1 MFGKIVKWEYE
12 LNYLQNAF
20 TKRIVNKVLKIG
32 HKPADVPLD
41 EEARIED
48 IKILRILEDNIESSK
63 RFSSFP
69 KLAATLTDCDKAA
82 INIVSEKSQ
91 HCKVNFGMSTIENM
105 AMKEIPRELSV
116 CAHVLNND
124 SKPLMIDDLTKDQR
138 TKHVFELN
146 NSLLNKTFPKFYA
159 GSPIITSNGF
169 TLGSFCVFNS
179 KPKTLNHSKLE
190 GLRMLAD
197 QFITLYESTKEGY
210 EVETPTEKAP
220 SEKINGEYYS
230 SASVLFCDFSGF
242 TNKTEKLQPGELVE
256 ILDMFFTG
264 FDKIIERFSLKK
276 VKTIGDAYMAVGG
289 IPDLNSNHAER
300 VVLASKEIINFVTG
314 INFQQE
320 AIGNESWYV
329 RIGIHSGPVIAGNT
343 SSNFDIWGDT
353 VNIASRLESSGEVM
367 KINISEEVKKLL
379 PSSFNISNQKTVHL
393 KNKGDFEI
401 YSIDI

>member
-1 MFGKIVKWEYE
+1 MKF
-12 LNYLQNAF
+12 LQKAF
-20 TKRIVNKVLKIG
+20 NKHLVNKITELG
-32 HKPADVPLD
+32 HKPAPKPEN
-41 EEARIED
+41 EESRLKD
-48 IKILRILEDNIESSK
+48 IKDLKIIEENIDKSK

-69 KLAATLTDCDKAA
+69 KLAAALTECDKAA
-82 INIVSEKSQ
+82 INIVDDTVQ
-91 HCKVNFGMSTIENM
+91 HCKVNYGMDVVENM
-105 AMKEIPRELSV
+105 MMKEIPRELSI
-116 CAHVLNND
+116 CAHVLNNA
-124 SKPLMIDDLTKDQR
+124 SKPLVINDLTKDSR
-138 TKHVFELN
+138 TKHVFELDN
-146 NSLLNKTFPKFYA
+146 PIINKSFPKFYA
-159 GSPIITSNGF
+159 GSPIITSNGYI
-169 TLGSFCVFNS
+169 LGSFCVFNS
-179 KPKTLNHSKLE
+179 EPKLLDNSKVE

-197 QFITLYESTKEGY
+197 QFIDLYESTKDEYKKGLKSNHTK
-210 EVETPTEKAP
+210 EEKV
-220 SEKINGEYYS
+220 SGEYFS
-230 SASVLFCDFSGF
+230 SSTVLFCDFVGF
-242 TNKTEKLQPGELVE
+242 TKKTEKMQPGELVE
-256 ILDMFFTG
+256 ILDTFFNG
-264 FDKIIERFSLKK
+264 FDKIIERFELKK

-320 AIGNESWYV
+320 AIGNESWHV

-401 YSIDI
+401 YSIDF

>member
-1 MFGKIVKWEYE
+1 MKF
-12 LNYLQNAF
+12 LQKAF
-20 TKRIVNKVLKIG
+20 NKHLVNKITELG
-32 HKPADVPLD
+32 HKPAPKPEN
-41 EEARIED
+41 EESRLKD
-48 IKILRILEDNIESSK
+48 IKDLKIIEENIDKSK

-69 KLAATLTDCDKAA
+69 RLAAALTECDKAA
-82 INIVSEKSQ
+82 INIVDDTVQ
-91 HCKVNFGMSTIENM
+91 HCKVNYGMDVVENM
-105 AMKEIPRELSV
+105 MMKEIPRELSI
-116 CAHVLNND
+116 CAHVLNNA
-124 SKPLMIDDLTKDQR
+124 SKPLVINDLTKDSR
-138 TKHVFELN
+138 TKHVFELDN
-146 NSLLNKTFPKFYA
+146 PIINKSFPKFYA
-159 GSPIITSNGF
+159 GSPIITSNGYI
-169 TLGSFCVFNS
+169 LGSFCVFNS
-179 KPKTLNHSKLE
+179 EPKLLDNSKIE

-197 QFITLYESTKEGY
+197 QFIDLYESTKDEYKKGVKSNHTK
-210 EVETPTEKAP
+210 EEKV
-220 SEKINGEYYS
+220 SGEYFS
-230 SASVLFCDFSGF
+230 SSTVLFCDFVGF
-242 TNKTEKLQPGELVE
+242 TKKTENMQPGELVE
-256 ILDMFFTG
+256 ILDTFFNG
-264 FDKIIERFSLKK
+264 FDKIIERFELKK

-320 AIGNESWYV
+320 AIGNESWHV

-401 YSIDI
+401 YSIDF

>member
-1 MFGKIVKWEYE
+1 MKF
-12 LNYLQNAF
+12 LQKAF
-20 TKRIVNKVLKIG
+20 NKHLVNKITELG
-32 HKPADVPLD
+32 HKPAPKPEN
-41 EEARIED
+41 EESRLKD
-48 IKILRILEDNIESSK
+48 IKDLKIIEENIDKSK

-69 KLAATLTDCDKAA
+69 RLAAALTECDKAA
-82 INIVSEKSQ
+82 INIVDDTVQ
-91 HCKVNFGMSTIENM
+91 HCKVNYGMDVVENM
-105 AMKEIPRELSV
+105 MMKEIPRELSI
-116 CAHVLNND
+116 CAHVLNNA
-124 SKPLMIDDLTKDQR
+124 SKPLVINDLTKDSR
-138 TKHVFELN
+138 TKHVFELDN
-146 NSLLNKTFPKFYA
+146 PIINKSFPKFYA
-159 GSPIITSNGF
+159 GSPIITSNGYI
-169 TLGSFCVFNS
+169 LGSFCVFNS
-179 KPKTLNHSKLE
+179 EPKLLDNSKIE

-197 QFITLYESTKEGY
+197 QFIDLYESTKDEYKKGIKSNHAK
-210 EVETPTEKAP
+210 EEKV
-220 SEKINGEYYS
+220 SGEYFS
-230 SASVLFCDFSGF
+230 SSTVLFCDFVGF
-242 TNKTEKLQPGELVE
+242 TKKTENMQPGELVE
-256 ILDMFFTG
+256 ILDTFFNG
-264 FDKIIERFSLKK
+264 FDKIIDRFELKK

-320 AIGNESWYV
+320 AIGNESWHV

-401 YSIDI
+401 YSIDF

>member
-1 MFGKIVKWEYE
+1 MKF
-12 LNYLQNAF
+12 LQKAF
-20 TKRIVNKVLKIG
+20 NKHLVNKITELG
-32 HKPADVPLD
+32 HKPAPKPEN
-41 EEARIED
+41 EESRLKD
-48 IKILRILEDNIESSK
+48 IKDLKIIEENIDKSK

-69 KLAATLTDCDKAA
+69 RLAAALTECDKAA
-82 INIVSEKSQ
+82 INIVDDTVQ
-91 HCKVNFGMSTIENM
+91 HCKVNYGMDVVENM
-105 AMKEIPRELSV
+105 MMKEIPRELSI
-116 CAHVLNND
+116 CAHVLNNA
-124 SKPLMIDDLTKDQR
+124 SKPLVINDLTKDSR
-138 TKHVFELN
+138 TKHVFELDN
-146 NSLLNKTFPKFYA
+146 PIINKSFPKFYA
-159 GSPIITSNGF
+159 GSPIITSNGYI
-169 TLGSFCVFNS
+169 LGSFCVFNS
-179 KPKTLNHSKLE
+179 EPKLLDNSKIE

-197 QFITLYESTKEGY
+197 QFIDLYESTKDEYKKGIKSNHTK
-210 EVETPTEKAP
+210 EEKV
-220 SEKINGEYYS
+220 SGEYFS
-230 SASVLFCDFSGF
+230 SSTVLFCDFVGF
-242 TNKTEKLQPGELVE
+242 TKKTEKMQPGELVE
-256 ILDMFFTG
+256 ILDTFFNG
-264 FDKIIERFSLKK
+264 FDKIIERFELKK

-353 VNIASRLESSGEVM
+353 VIIASRLESSGEVM

-401 YSIDI
+401 YSIDF

>member
-1 MFGKIVKWEYE
+1 MKILQKAFNNHLVSKIIE
-12 LNYLQNAF
+12 L
-20 TKRIVNKVLKIG
+20 G
-32 HKPADVPLD
+32 HKPAAEPDN
-41 EEARIED
+41 EE
-48 IKILRILEDNIESSK
+48 LRIKDLEELKIIEENIDKSK

-69 KLAATLTDCDKAA
+69 KLAATLTECDKAA
-82 INIVSEKSQ
+82 INIVDETTQ
-91 HCKVNFGMSTIENM
+91 HCKVNYGMDMVESVM
-105 AMKEIPRELSV
+105 VKEIPRELSV
-116 CAHVLNND
+116 CAHVLNNAAE
-124 SKPLMIDDLTKDQR
+124 PLVINDLTKDSR

-146 NSLLNKTFPKFYA
+146 NPIINKTFPKFYA
-159 GSPIITSNGF
+159 GSPIITSNGYI
-169 TLGSFCVFNS
+169 LGSFCVFNS
-179 KPKTLNHSKLE
+179 EPKALDNSKVE

-197 QFITLYESTKEGY
+197 QFIDLYESTKDEYKKGVKSNHTK
-210 EVETPTEKAP
+210 EEKV
-220 SEKINGEYYS
+220 SGEYFS
-230 SASVLFCDFSGF
+230 SSTVLFCDFVGF
-242 TNKTEKLQPGELVE
+242 TKKTENMQPGELVE
-256 ILDMFFTG
+256 ILDTFFNG
-264 FDKIIERFSLKK
+264 FDKIIERFELKK

-320 AIGNESWYV
+320 AIGNESWHV

-401 YSIDI
+401 YSIDF

>member
-1 MFGKIVKWEYE
+1 MKF
-12 LNYLQNAF
+12 LQKAF
-20 TKRIVNKVLKIG
+20 NKHLVNKITELG
-32 HKPADVPLD
+32 HKPAPKPEN
-41 EEARIED
+41 EESRLKD
-48 IKILRILEDNIESSK
+48 IKDLKIIEENIDKSK

-69 KLAATLTDCDKAA
+69 RLAAALTECDKAA
-82 INIVSEKSQ
+82 INIVDDTVQ
-91 HCKVNFGMSTIENM
+91 HCKVNYGMDVVENM
-105 AMKEIPRELSV
+105 MMKEIPRELSI
-116 CAHVLNND
+116 CAHVLNNA
-124 SKPLMIDDLTKDQR
+124 SKPLVINDLTKDSR
-138 TKHVFELN
+138 TKHVFELDN
-146 NSLLNKTFPKFYA
+146 PIINKSFPKFYA
-159 GSPIITSNGF
+159 GSPIITSNGYI
-169 TLGSFCVFNS
+169 LGSFCVFNS
-179 KPKTLNHSKLE
+179 EPKLLDNSKVE

-197 QFITLYESTKEGY
+197 QFIDLYESTKDEYKKGVKSNHTK
-210 EVETPTEKAP
+210 EEKV
-220 SEKINGEYYS
+220 SGEYFS
-230 SASVLFCDFSGF
+230 SSTVLFCDFVGF
-242 TNKTEKLQPGELVE
+242 TKKTENMQPGELVE
-256 ILDMFFTG
+256 ILDTFFNG
-264 FDKIIERFSLKK
+264 FDKIIERFELKK

-401 YSIDI
+401 YSIDF

>member
-1 MFGKIVKWEYE
+1 
-12 LNYLQNAF
+12 
-20 TKRIVNKVLKIG
+20 
-32 HKPADVPLD
+32 
-41 EEARIED
+41 
-48 IKILRILEDNIESSK
+48 
-63 RFSSFP
+63 
-69 KLAATLTDCDKAA
+69 
-82 INIVSEKSQ
+82 
-91 HCKVNFGMSTIENM
+91 
-105 AMKEIPRELSV
+105 
-116 CAHVLNND
+116 
-124 SKPLMIDDLTKDQR
+124 
-138 TKHVFELN
+138 
-146 NSLLNKTFPKFYA
+146 
-159 GSPIITSNGF
+159 
-169 TLGSFCVFNS
+169 
-179 KPKTLNHSKLE
+179 
-190 GLRMLAD
+190 MLAD
-197 QFITLYESTKEGY
+197 QFIDLYESTKDEYKKGVKSIHTK
-210 EVETPTEKAP
+210 EEKV
-220 SEKINGEYYS
+220 SGEYFS
-230 SASVLFCDFSGF
+230 SSTVLFCDFVGF
-242 TNKTEKLQPGELVE
+242 TKKTENMQPGELVE
-256 ILDMFFTG
+256 ILDTFFNG
-264 FDKIIERFSLKK
+264 FDKIIERFELKK

>member
-1 MFGKIVKWEYE
+1 MKF
-12 LNYLQNAF
+12 LQKAF
-20 TKRIVNKVLKIG
+20 NKHLVNKITELG
-32 HKPADVPLD
+32 HKPAPKPEN
-41 EEARIED
+41 EESRLKD
-48 IKILRILEDNIESSK
+48 IKDLKIIEENIDKSK

-69 KLAATLTDCDKAA
+69 RLAAALTECDKAA
-82 INIVSEKSQ
+82 INIVDDTVQ
-91 HCKVNFGMSTIENM
+91 HCKVNYGMDVVENM
-105 AMKEIPRELSV
+105 MMKEIPRELSI
-116 CAHVLNND
+116 CAHVLNNA
-124 SKPLMIDDLTKDQR
+124 SKPLVINDLTKDSR
-138 TKHVFELN
+138 TKHVFELDN
-146 NSLLNKTFPKFYA
+146 PIINKSFPKFYA
-159 GSPIITSNGF
+159 GSPIITSNGYI
-169 TLGSFCVFNS
+169 LGSFCVFNS
-179 KPKTLNHSKLE
+179 EPKLLDNSKIE

-197 QFITLYESTKEGY
+197 QFIDLYESTKDEYKKGIKSNHTK
-210 EVETPTEKAP
+210 EEKV
-220 SEKINGEYYS
+220 SGEYFS
-230 SASVLFCDFSGF
+230 SSTVLFCDFVGF
-242 TNKTEKLQPGELVE
+242 TKKTEKMQPGELVE
-256 ILDMFFTG
+256 ILDTFFNG
-264 FDKIIERFSLKK
+264 FDKIIERFELKK

-320 AIGNESWYV
+320 AIGNESWHV

-401 YSIDI
+401 YSIDF

>member
-1 MFGKIVKWEYE
+1 MKF
-12 LNYLQNAF
+12 LQKAF
-20 TKRIVNKVLKIG
+20 NKHLVNKITELG
-32 HKPADVPLD
+32 HKPAPKPEN
-41 EEARIED
+41 EESRLKD
-48 IKILRILEDNIESSK
+48 IKDLKIIEENIDKSK

-69 KLAATLTDCDKAA
+69 RLAAALTECDKAA
-82 INIVSEKSQ
+82 INIVDDTVQ
-91 HCKVNFGMSTIENM
+91 HCKVNYGMDVVENM
-105 AMKEIPRELSV
+105 MMKEIPRELSI
-116 CAHVLNND
+116 CAHVLNNA
-124 SKPLMIDDLTKDQR
+124 SKPLVINDLTKDSR
-138 TKHVFELN
+138 TKHVFELDN
-146 NSLLNKTFPKFYA
+146 PIINKSFPKFYA
-159 GSPIITSNGF
+159 GSPIITSNGYI
-169 TLGSFCVFNS
+169 LGSFCVFNS
-179 KPKTLNHSKLE
+179 EPKLLDNSKIE

-197 QFITLYESTKEGY
+197 QFIDLYESTKDEYKKGIKSNHTK
-210 EVETPTEKAP
+210 EEKV
-220 SEKINGEYYS
+220 SGEYFS
-230 SASVLFCDFSGF
+230 SSTVLFCDFVGF
-242 TNKTEKLQPGELVE
+242 TKKTENMQPGELVE
-256 ILDMFFTG
+256 ILDTFFNG
-264 FDKIIERFSLKK
+264 FDKIIDRFELKK

-320 AIGNESWYV
+320 AIGNESWHV

-401 YSIDI
+401 YSIDF

>member
-1 MFGKIVKWEYE
+1 MKFLQKAFNKHLVDKITE
-12 LNYLQNAF
+12 L
-20 TKRIVNKVLKIG
+20 G
-32 HKPADVPLD
+32 HKPAPKPKN
-41 EEARIED
+41 EESRLKD
-48 IKILRILEDNIESSK
+48 IKDLKIIEENIDKSK

-69 KLAATLTDCDKAA
+69 RLAAALTECDKAA
-82 INIVSEKSQ
+82 INIVDDSVQ
-91 HCKVNFGMSTIENM
+91 HCKVNYGMDVVENM
-105 AMKEIPRELSV
+105 MMKEIPRELSI
-116 CAHVLNND
+116 CAHVLNNA
-124 SKPLMIDDLTKDQR
+124 SKPLVINDLTKDSR
-138 TKHVFELN
+138 TKHVFELDN
-146 NSLLNKTFPKFYA
+146 PIINKSFPKFYA
-159 GSPIITSNGF
+159 GSPIITSNGYI
-169 TLGSFCVFNS
+169 LGSFCVFNS
-179 KPKTLNHSKLE
+179 EPKLLDNSKIE

-197 QFITLYESTKEGY
+197 QFIDLYESTKDEYKKGIKSNHTK
-210 EVETPTEKAP
+210 EEKV
-220 SEKINGEYYS
+220 SGEYFS
-230 SASVLFCDFSGF
+230 SSTVLFCDFVGF
-242 TNKTEKLQPGELVE
+242 TKKTEKMQPGELVE
-256 ILDMFFTG
+256 ILDTFFNG
-264 FDKIIERFSLKK
+264 FDKIIERFELKK

-320 AIGNESWYV
+320 AIGNESWHV

-401 YSIDI
+401 YSIDF

>member
-1 MFGKIVKWEYE
+1 MKF
-12 LNYLQNAF
+12 LQKAF
-20 TKRIVNKVLKIG
+20 NKHLVNKITELG
-32 HKPADVPLD
+32 HKPAPKPEN
-41 EEARIED
+41 EESRLKD
-48 IKILRILEDNIESSK
+48 IKDLKIIEENIDKSK

-69 KLAATLTDCDKAA
+69 RLAAALTECDKAA
-82 INIVSEKSQ
+82 INIVDDTVQ
-91 HCKVNFGMSTIENM
+91 HCKVNYGMDVVENM
-105 AMKEIPRELSV
+105 MMKEIPRELSI
-116 CAHVLNND
+116 CAHVLNNA
-124 SKPLMIDDLTKDQR
+124 SKPLVINDLTKDSR
-138 TKHVFELN
+138 TKHVFELDN
-146 NSLLNKTFPKFYA
+146 PIINKSFPKFYA
-159 GSPIITSNGF
+159 GSPIITSNGYI
-169 TLGSFCVFNS
+169 LGSFCVFNS
-179 KPKTLNHSKLE
+179 EPKLLDNSKIE

-197 QFITLYESTKEGY
+197 QFIDLYESTKDDYKKGIKSNHTKE
-210 EVETPTEKAP
+210 EKV
-220 SEKINGEYYS
+220 SGEYFS
-230 SASVLFCDFSGF
+230 SSTVLFCDFVGF
-242 TNKTEKLQPGELVE
+242 TKKTENMQPGELVE
-256 ILDMFFTG
+256 ILDTFFNG
-264 FDKIIERFSLKK
+264 FDKIIDRFELKK

-320 AIGNESWYV
+320 AIGNESWHV

-401 YSIDI
+401 YSIDF

>member
-1 MFGKIVKWEYE
+1 MKF
-12 LNYLQNAF
+12 LQKAF
-20 TKRIVNKVLKIG
+20 NKHLVNKITELG
-32 HKPADVPLD
+32 HKPAPKPEN
-41 EEARIED
+41 EESRLKD
-48 IKILRILEDNIESSK
+48 IKDLKIIEENIDKSK

-69 KLAATLTDCDKAA
+69 RLAAALTECDKAA
-82 INIVSEKSQ
+82 INIVDDTVQ
-91 HCKVNFGMSTIENM
+91 HCKVNYGMDVVENM
-105 AMKEIPRELSV
+105 MMKEIPRELSI
-116 CAHVLNND
+116 CAHVLNNA
-124 SKPLMIDDLTKDQR
+124 SKPLVINDLTKDSR
-138 TKHVFELN
+138 TKHVFELDN
-146 NSLLNKTFPKFYA
+146 PIINKSFPKFYA
-159 GSPIITSNGF
+159 GSPIITSNGYI
-169 TLGSFCVFNS
+169 LGSFCVFNS
-179 KPKTLNHSKLE
+179 EPKLLDNSKIE

-197 QFITLYESTKEGY
+197 QFIDLYESTKDEYKKGIKSNHTN
-210 EVETPTEKAP
+210 EEKV
-220 SEKINGEYYS
+220 SGEYFS
-230 SASVLFCDFSGF
+230 SSTVLFCDFVGF
-242 TNKTEKLQPGELVE
+242 TKKTEKMQPGELVE
-256 ILDMFFTG
+256 ILDTFFNG
-264 FDKIIERFSLKK
+264 FDKIIERFELKK

-320 AIGNESWYV
+320 AIGNESWHV

-401 YSIDI
+401 YSIDF

>member
-1 MFGKIVKWEYE
+1 MKF
-12 LNYLQNAF
+12 LQKAF
-20 TKRIVNKVLKIG
+20 NKHLVNKITELG
-32 HKPADVPLD
+32 HKPAPKPEN
-41 EEARIED
+41 EESRLKD
-48 IKILRILEDNIESSK
+48 IKDLKIIEENIDKSK

-69 KLAATLTDCDKAA
+69 RLAAALTECDKAA
-82 INIVSEKSQ
+82 INIVDDTVQ
-91 HCKVNFGMSTIENM
+91 HCKVNYGMDVVENM
-105 AMKEIPRELSV
+105 MMKEIPRELSI
-116 CAHVLNND
+116 CAHVLNNA
-124 SKPLMIDDLTKDQR
+124 SKPLVINDLTKDSR
-138 TKHVFELN
+138 TKHVFELDN
-146 NSLLNKTFPKFYA
+146 PIINKSFPKFYA
-159 GSPIITSNGF
+159 GSPIITSNGYI
-169 TLGSFCVFNS
+169 LGSFCVFNS
-179 KPKTLNHSKLE
+179 EPKLLDNSKVE

-197 QFITLYESTKEGY
+197 QFIDLYESTKDEYKKGVKSNHTK
-210 EVETPTEKAP
+210 EEKV
-220 SEKINGEYYS
+220 SGEYFS
-230 SASVLFCDFSGF
+230 SSTVLFCDFVGF
-242 TNKTEKLQPGELVE
+242 TKKTENMQPGELVE
-256 ILDMFFTG
+256 ILDTFFNG
-264 FDKIIERFSLKK
+264 FDKIIERFELKK

-320 AIGNESWYV
+320 AIGNESWHV

-367 KINISEEVKKLL
+367 KINLSEEVKKLL

>member
-1 MFGKIVKWEYE
+1 MKF
-12 LNYLQNAF
+12 LQKAF
-20 TKRIVNKVLKIG
+20 NKHLVNKITELG
-32 HKPADVPLD
+32 HKPAPKPEN
-41 EEARIED
+41 EESRLKD
-48 IKILRILEDNIESSK
+48 IKDLKIIEENIDKSK

-69 KLAATLTDCDKAA
+69 RLAAALTECDKAA
-82 INIVSEKSQ
+82 INIVDDTVQ
-91 HCKVNFGMSTIENM
+91 HCKVNYGMDVVENM
-105 AMKEIPRELSV
+105 MMKEIPRELSI
-116 CAHVLNND
+116 CAHVLNNA
-124 SKPLMIDDLTKDQR
+124 SKPLVINDLTKDSR
-138 TKHVFELN
+138 TKHVFELDN
-146 NSLLNKTFPKFYA
+146 PIINKTFPKFYA
-159 GSPIITSNGF
+159 GSPIITSNGYI
-169 TLGSFCVFNS
+169 LGSFCVFNS
-179 KPKTLNHSKLE
+179 EPKLLDNSKIE

-197 QFITLYESTKEGY
+197 QFIDLYESTKDEYKKGIKSNHTK
-210 EVETPTEKAP
+210 EEKV
-220 SEKINGEYYS
+220 SGEYFS
-230 SASVLFCDFSGF
+230 SSTVLFCDFVGF
-242 TNKTEKLQPGELVE
+242 TKKTENMQPGELVE
-256 ILDMFFTG
+256 ILDTFFNG
-264 FDKIIERFSLKK
+264 FDKIIDRFELKK

-320 AIGNESWYV
+320 AIGNESWHV

-401 YSIDI
+401 YSIDF

>member
-1 MFGKIVKWEYE
+1 MKF
-12 LNYLQNAF
+12 LQKAF
-20 TKRIVNKVLKIG
+20 NKHLVNKITELG
-32 HKPADVPLD
+32 HKPAPKPEN
-41 EEARIED
+41 EESRLKD
-48 IKILRILEDNIESSK
+48 IKDLKIIEENIDKSK

-69 KLAATLTDCDKAA
+69 RLAAALTECDKAA
-82 INIVSEKSQ
+82 INIVDDTVQ
-91 HCKVNFGMSTIENM
+91 HCKVNYGMDVVENM
-105 AMKEIPRELSV
+105 MMKEIPRELSI
-116 CAHVLNND
+116 CAHVLNNA
-124 SKPLMIDDLTKDQR
+124 SKPLVINDLTKDSR
-138 TKHVFELN
+138 TKHVFELDN
-146 NSLLNKTFPKFYA
+146 PIINKSFPKFYA
-159 GSPIITSNGF
+159 GSPIITSNGYI
-169 TLGSFCVFNS
+169 LGSFCVFNS
-179 KPKTLNHSKLE
+179 EPKLLDNSKVE

-197 QFITLYESTKEGY
+197 QFIDLYESTKDEYKKGVKSNHTK
-210 EVETPTEKAP
+210 EEKV
-220 SEKINGEYYS
+220 SGEYFS
-230 SASVLFCDFSGF
+230 SSTVLFCDFVGF
-242 TNKTEKLQPGELVE
+242 TKKTEKMQPGELVE
-256 ILDMFFTG
+256 ILDTFFNG
-264 FDKIIERFSLKK
+264 FDKIIERFELKK

-320 AIGNESWYV
+320 AIGNESWHV

-401 YSIDI
+401 YSIDF